1 MRVVLR
7 GIVRAVALPL
17 TVATGLSVVLLVG
30 GMESLAANPAR
41 VGLVWMASVAVLAL
55 LAGLFWLADARLSGS
70 QLQRGSGI
78 SSGAGVAKVSVA
90 RKMLSSAPSA
100 QSFLLHPRAAEARH
114 TTKS

>member
-1 MRVVLR
+1 MRVVPR

-70 QLQRGSGI
+70 QLQRGSMLGEVADA
-78 SSGAGVAKVSVA
+78 SHRLWNLLWGGSGKGQRGA
-90 RKMLSSAPSA
+90 
-100 QSFLLHPRAAEARH
+100 
-114 TTKS
+114 